1 MKKESEEQM
10 HLLGD
15 EQQVEPVHVH
25 IYFDLKDKPK
35 EFMSALKK
43 LDVSWELS
51 QIDWDVV
58 ITVIKINCRR
68 RCKLI

>member
-43 LDVSWELS
+43 LDVS
-51 QIDWDVV
+51 
-58 ITVIKINCRR
+58 
-68 RCKLI
+68 

>member
-1 MKKESEEQM
+1 MKKESEEQI

-15 EQQVEPVHVH
+15 EQRSVRVH

-43 LDVSWELS
+43 LDVS
-51 QIDWDVV
+51 
-58 ITVIKINCRR
+58 
-68 RCKLI
+68 